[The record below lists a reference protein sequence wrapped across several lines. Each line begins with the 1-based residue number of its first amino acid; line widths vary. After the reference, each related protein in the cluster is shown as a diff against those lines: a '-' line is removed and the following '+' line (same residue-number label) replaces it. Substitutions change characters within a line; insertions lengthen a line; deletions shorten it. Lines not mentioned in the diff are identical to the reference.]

1 MARSLCRVCLYR
13 EPAVA
18 DQGTADFSDP
28 DCHMVGCLENPADV
42 FLGNAGEWAER
53 PSLAM
58 KVITQKARTVLARK
72 FKILT

>member
-1 MARSLCRVCLYR
+1 MHGLLSVQGLLYR

-18 DQGTADFSDP
+18 DRGTADFSDP
-28 DCHMVGCLENPADV
+28 DCHLVGCLENPADV

-58 KVITQKARTVLARK
+58 KVTHSES
-72 FKILT
+72 